1 MYSQV
6 WHKDLESQRR
16 WSNHLFCY
24 FFFILMQSADG
35 DAQTL
40 TEVDLFISTQRIKV
54 LNADSQVRDS
64 KHTYIMFLFFTR
76 ECYSHRREWKLFTL
90 PVPQPPT
97 EVLHIRGVLLCHSW
111 HNCSLTVGT
120 YCLLWN
126 AITDCSLFIC
136 LFNLLMSLSDFFWT
150 RGEIKL
156 CQA

>member
-1 MYSQV
+1 MNNCKPCTAKFGTKILKV
-6 WHKDLESQRR
+6 KGDDLTTS
-16 WSNHLFCY
+16 SVCFL

-54 LNADSQVRDS
+54 LNADSQVRTS

-76 ECYSHRREWKLFTL
+76 ERYSHQWEWKLFTL

-111 HNCSLTVGT
+111 RNCSLTVDT
-120 YCLLWN
+120 LLVMKCHDWLWF
-126 AITDCSLFIC
+126 CYFFI
-136 LFNLLMSLSDFFWT
+136 
-150 RGEIKL
+150 
-156 CQA
+156 